1 MQLDD
6 NYYGDGGGY
15 SFHDRMQANLVS
27 KSEFPLD
34 DQAHQYVKKE
44 KKEKKK
50 KNKDKKK
57 KYRH

>member
-1 MQLDD
+1 MFLDD
-6 NYYGDGGGY
+6 M
-15 SFHDRMQANLVS
+15 SQIIS
-27 KSEFPLD
+27 KSEFPND
-34 DQAHQYVKKE
+34 HMQVIKKE